1 MAARILLVDDE
12 PNILSALT
20 RMIRRAGSWSQD
32 LKISACASPFD
43 ALAQAQ
49 EFHYALTIS
58 DYRMPGMNGTEFLS
72 RLRLMQPDGE
82 RVILSGFTDQVGLI
96 GAINEAQIARFLTK
110 PWNESELLTTIQELL
125 LRRERL
131 RQDQQ
136 LADQERLSQGQL
148 SPQEAELR
156 RLERLEPG
164 ITHVD
169 RDANGIAI
177 LA

>member
-1 MAARILLVDDE
+1 
-12 PNILSALT
+12 
-20 RMIRRAGSWSQD
+20 MIRRAGSWSQD
-32 LKISACASPFD
+32 LKISAFSNPFE

-49 EFHYALTIS
+49 DCHYALTIS

-72 RLRLMQPDGE
+72 RLRLMQPEGE
-82 RVILSGFTDQVGLI
+82 RVILSGFTDQMGLI

-110 PWNESELLTTIQELL
+110 PWNESELLSTVHDLL
-125 LRRERL
+125 QRRDRL
-131 RQDQQ
+131 QQDQQ
-136 LADQERLSQGQL
+136 LADQQRLSQEKL

-156 RLERLEPG
+156 RLELLEPG